1 MEAMAFSYWASL
13 RNSSYRK
20 GIRTM
25 STNGQHAN
33 GSGEWSTLTLPD
45 SGATL
50 EYRHVSHMLLN
61 DVQRSLKPPR
71 PPMIEMDYGGN
82 KKWEAN
88 PSHPDHLEALREYNN
103 DKSERVLGMAIVLG
117 VRVEIDRERVKELRE
132 KASEMEVVL
141 PESDL
146 VLYVTRVLCETGA
159 DLIALRDAVIRKAQP
174 TEGAVAE
181 SVERFPSDVPQS

>member
-103 DKSERVLGMAIVLG
+103 EKSERVLSIAIALG
-117 VRVEIDRERVKELRE
+117 VRVMVDEARVNELRE
-132 KASEMEVVL
+132 L
-141 PESDL
+141 LQESGVPVPTNDK
-146 VLYVTRVLCETGA
+146 VFYVTRILCETGN
-159 DLIALRDAVIRKAQP
+159 DLVALRDAVIRKAQP

-181 SVERFPSDVPQS
+181 SVERFPSDVSEG